1 MSVKQHAPL
10 YDRSALLGILLAVI
24 LLGIVSCKESSNP
37 VNKID
42 EIVFPDSNISYE
54 KQVQPLF
61 NVACATASCHETATE
76 QNKNLDLTSYS
87 GLMRNFGVV
96 VARDTSNSRLVW
108 NIEGRPGSTPMPPS
122 RPLLSNQIRGIGK
135 WIMEGA
141 KDTP

>member
-1 MSVKQHAPL
+1 MSVKQHASAP
-10 YDRSALLGILLAVI
+10 DRFALSLCLAVI
-24 LLGIVSCKESSNP
+24 LLAVASCKDTSNP

-54 KQVQPLF
+54 KQIQPLF
-61 NVACATASCHETATE
+61 NIGCATASCHEVATE

-87 GLMRNFGVV
+87 GLMRNFGVE
-96 VARDTSNSRLVW
+96 VAKDTSNSRLVW
-108 NIEGRPGSTPMPPS
+108 SIEGRPGSTPMPPS
-122 RPLLSNQIRGIGK
+122 KPLLTNQVRGIRK

>member
-1 MSVKQHAPL
+1 MSVKQRASV
-10 YDRSALLGILLAVI
+10 YDRSVLVILLLVVGLLGIA
-24 LLGIVSCKESSNP
+24 SCKDSSNP
-37 VNKID
+37 INKVD

-54 KQVQPLF
+54 KQIQPLF
-61 NVACATASCHETATE
+61 NIGCATASCHETATE

-96 VARDTSNSRLVW
+96 VSRDTSNSRLVW
-108 NIEGRPGSTPMPPS
+108 NIEGRPGSTLMPPS
-122 RPLLSNQIRGIGK
+122 KPLLSNQIRGIRK